1 LDKGSLAALSVRMTT
16 FDEREEGF
24 ERKFVEDEALEFKA
38 TARRNRMLGLWAGE
52 LMGLEQDRLDE
63 YAAAIVRADV
73 TEPNDEDVL
82 RRVSRDLE
90 GAGLKVSEGQVR
102 GKMDELLAIA
112 RGQLQSGE

>member
-1 LDKGSLAALSVRMTT
+1 MST

-24 ERKFVEDEALEFKA
+24 ESKFAHDEELEFKA

-52 LMGLEQDRLDE
+52 LMGLAEANLDE

-90 GAGLKVSEGQVR
+90 GAGIKVTEGQVMA
-102 GKMDELLAIA
+102 KMDELLAIA
-112 RGQLQSGE
+112 RGQIQAGE

>member
-1 LDKGSLAALSVRMTT
+1 MTT
-16 FDEREEGF
+16 FNDREEGF
-24 ERKFVEDEALEFKA
+24 ESKFAHDEELEFKA

-52 LMGLEQDRLDE
+52 LMGLAQANLDE

-90 GAGLKVSEGQVR
+90 GAGIAVTEGQVR
-102 GKMDELLAIA
+102 GKMDELLAVA
-112 RGQLQSGE
+112 RGQLQAGE

>member
-1 LDKGSLAALSVRMTT
+1 MTT

-24 ERKFVEDEALEFKA
+24 ESKFAHDEEIEFKA

-52 LMGLEQDRLDE
+52 LMGLEQPGLDE

-102 GKMDELLAIA
+102 GKMDELLAVA
-112 RGQLQSGE
+112 RGQIQAGE